1 MSDVLTEAPLRRKSL
16 AEQIDR
22 LDRILDGL
30 ADGLTGAVT
39 DATRAGARAAIR
51 EALVEVLTDP
61 DLRYRLVPRA
71 AAPNLA
77 PCRTRWRRAVR
88 ATRARVDRA
97 LAPLARRWRAARTV
111 VRAVRTNVPRVPVRR
126 VLAVAVGAGLAS
138 AVCALLTPPV
148 VTAVVSGVTLAGSA
162 VVVQLALAWSGAR
175 RFRTDGDA
183 IPAGLESERSD
194 LAIQ

>member
-1 MSDVLTEAPLRRKSL
+1 MSEALTEAPARRMSL

-30 ADGLTGAVT
+30 ADGLTGAVA

-51 EALVEVLTDP
+51 EALIEVLTDP
-61 DLRYRLVPRA
+61 DPRYRLVPLA

-97 LAPLARRWRAARTV
+97 LAPLARRWHAARTV
-111 VRAVRTNVPRVPVRR
+111 VRAVRTNVPPVPVRR

-138 AVCALLTPPV
+138 AVCALVAPPV
-148 VTAVVSGVTLAGSA
+148 VTAILSGTAAAGAA
-162 VVVQLALAWSGAR
+162 VAVQLALATGAGT
-175 RFRTDGDA
+175 FRADGNA
-183 IPAGLESERSD
+183 VPAGYATGRPGLGV
-194 LAIQ
+194 